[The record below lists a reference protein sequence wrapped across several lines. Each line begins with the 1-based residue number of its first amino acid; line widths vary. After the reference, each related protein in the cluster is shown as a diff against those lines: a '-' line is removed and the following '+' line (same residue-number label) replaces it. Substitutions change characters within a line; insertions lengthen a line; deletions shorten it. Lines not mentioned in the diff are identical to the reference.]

1 MTNGIR
7 VALAVVLSF
16 SMMASLAHAQLTRTW
31 VSGVG
36 DDANPCSRTAP
47 CKTFPGAIS
56 KTAANGEIS
65 VLDNGSFG
73 TVTITKPMTINGD
86 GNLASILASGGLNGI
101 IINIT
106 DISNGSRVIIRNLS
120 INGGGVTKGLNGIRV
135 INGANVLVDRVTIQT
150 FTNAGLLVENGQVVL
165 KDSVVTFVKSATPGL
180 GIGVRAIGSSQVSIE
195 NSMITFNNVGIQAEA
210 SSKISI
216 ANNGFYNMPTAFA
229 CTTGV
234 IESAG
239 NNRKGNI
246 TGGATPECAPA
257 VAMVVQ

>member
-1 MTNGIR
+1 MASGIR
-7 VALAVVLSF
+7 VVLAVVLSF
-16 SMMASLAHAQLTRTW
+16 SMTASLAHAQATRTW

-47 CKTFPGAIS
+47 CKTFAGAIS
-56 KTAANGEIS
+56 KTVSNGEIS
-65 VLDNGSFG
+65 VLDNGAFG
-73 TVTITKPMTINGD
+73 TVTITKPITLNGD
-86 GNLASILASGGLNGI
+86 GNLASILASGVNGI

-120 INGGGVTKGLNGIRV
+120 INGAGVTKGINGIRV
-135 INGANVLVDRVTIQT
+135 INGANVLIDRVTIQT
-150 FTNAGLLVENGQVVL
+150 FSNSGLLVENGLVVL
-165 KDSVVTFVKSATPGL
+165 KDSVVTFVKSATA
-180 GIGVRAIGSSQVSIE
+180 GIGVRALGSSQVSVE
-195 NSMITFNNVGIQAEA
+195 NSMITFNTVGIQAEGA
-210 SSKISI
+210 SRISI
-216 ANNGFYNMPTAFA
+216 ANNGFYHMPTAFA

-257 VAMVVQ
+257 IAMVVQ

>member
-1 MTNGIR
+1 MTCGIR
-7 VALAVVLSF
+7 VVLAVVLSF
-16 SMMASLAHAQLTRTW
+16 SMTASLVHAQTTRTW

-47 CKTFPGAIS
+47 CKTFAGAIS
-56 KTAANGEIS
+56 KTVSNGEIS
-65 VLDNGSFG
+65 VLDNGAFG
-73 TVTITKPMTINGD
+73 AVTITKPITLNGD
-86 GNLASILASGGLNGI
+86 GNLASILASAVTGI

-106 DISNGSRVIIRNLS
+106 DTSNGSRVIIRNLS
-120 INGGGVTKGLNGIRV
+120 INGAGATKGINGIRV
-135 INGANVLVDRVTIQT
+135 INGANVLIDRVTIQT
-150 FTNAGLLVENGQVVL
+150 FSNNGLLVENGQVVL
-165 KDSVVTFVKSATPGL
+165 KDSVVTFVKSATAGL

-195 NSMITFNNVGIQAEA
+195 NSMITFNTVGIQAEGT
-210 SSKISI
+210 SRISI

-229 CTTGV
+229 CSTGV

-246 TGGATPECAPA
+246 TGGATPECPPA

>member
-1 MTNGIR
+1 MTCAIR
-7 VALAVVLSF
+7 VVLAVVLSF
-16 SMMASLAHAQLTRTW
+16 SMMASLAHAQPTRTW

-36 DDANPCSRTAP
+36 DDFNPCSRTAP
-47 CKTFPGAIS
+47 CKTFAGAIT
-56 KTAANGEIS
+56 KTASNGEIS
-65 VLDNGSFG
+65 VLDNGAFG
-73 TVTITKPMTINGD
+73 VVTITKPITLNGD
-86 GNLASILASGGLNGI
+86 GNLASILASAATGI

-120 INGGGVTKGLNGIRV
+120 INGGGVTKGINGIRV
-135 INGANVLVDRVTIQT
+135 INGANVLIDRVTIQT

-165 KDSVVTFVKSATPGL
+165 KDSVVTFVKGATAGL

-195 NSMITFNNVGIQAEA
+195 NSMITFNTVGIQAEA
-210 SSKISI
+210 ASRISI

-229 CTTGV
+229 CTTGI